1 MMASLRSYKNLLWKK
16 REAVKN
22 LKKSQFCVW
31 KSVNAVQCFSQG
43 LCPPQYRARSGTRCK
58 IKLLNFF
65 CPEILPRL
73 NVVWFFSWNVFFIP
87 KKKLQKPVSAPR
99 VSNPA
104 KSIERN
110 RTKNHSN
117 SIEPN
122 RSYCWKLFGEFDYRN
137 QSTGLVWVCS
147 TERLTPSRELRPN
160 LQRSS
165 HIWASE
171 ATRLPKILILVHFFQ
186 KLLICPLKH
195 WQIAWNLEF
204 LRKELKKRCD
214 YYE

>member
-1 MMASLRSYKNLLWKK
+1 MMASLRNHKNLLRKK

-31 KSVNAVQCFSQG
+31 KSVNAVQVFSQG

-160 LQRSS
+160 LQTSFHSGR
-165 HIWASE
+165 AKRF
-171 ATRLPKILILVHFFQ
+171 ACRK
-186 KLLICPLKH
+186 
-195 WQIAWNLEF
+195 F
-204 LRKELKKRCD
+204 LFWCIFSRNYLFAR
-214 YYE
+214 